1 MPKKIMLDNYSFFT
15 ATSFDIVSDYC
26 MLPLLPTN
34 QQVTVAKF
42 GKISSLDDNND
53 KLTYNLF
60 TKLNPKE
67 FPRGEVPEY
76 DYMPEEFVYP
86 IIVQD
91 INGVFYRTPMN
102 LWFLLGDIAQGITFK
117 QDYLQKNVFPFTVY
131 IEENYGLEKNN
142 NWLVKIMNFVGI
154 EFINQSIDAMY

>member
-1 MPKKIMLDNYSFFT
+1 MLDSFFT

-42 GKISSLDDNND
+42 GKIASLNDNNND

-60 TKLNPKE
+60 TKLNPTE

-76 DYMPEEFVYP
+76 DYMPNEFVHP
-86 IIVQD
+86 IVIED

-102 LWFLLGDIAQGITFK
+102 LWFLLDDIAGGITFK
-117 QDYLQKNVFPFTVY
+117 QDCLQKNILPFTVF
-131 IEENYGLEKNN
+131 IEENYGLDKNN
-142 NWLVKIMNFVGI
+142 NWLVKMMNFVGI
-154 EFINQSIDAMY
+154 QFINQSIDAMY

>member
-1 MPKKIMLDNYSFFT
+1 MLDNNNSFFT

-42 GKISSLDDNND
+42 GKIASFNDD

-60 TKLNPKE
+60 TKLHPTE
-67 FPRGEVPEY
+67 FPRGKTPEY
-76 DYMPEEFVYP
+76 DYMPDEFVRP
-86 IIVQD
+86 IVIED

-102 LWFLLGDIAQGITFK
+102 LWFVLDDIANGITFK
-117 QDYLQKNVFPFTVY
+117 QDHIQKNILPFTVF
-131 IEENYGLEKNN
+131 IEENYGLDKNN
-142 NWLVKIMNFVGI
+142 NWLVKMMNFVGI
-154 EFINQSIDAMY
+154 QFINQSIDAMY